1 MSTIRIQPDAVYVV
15 GVGAQTP
22 VGRNALS
29 AAAAVRCG
37 ISAYAD
43 HPFMIDKHGEPM
55 VVARAEWLDEV
66 MSVQDRVLQLGLSA
80 SLDALAPWI
89 KTGKSLT
96 LNVVLSLSSQ
106 NVAQEELRNEIASR
120 FMSGLNAEGISPRC
134 QVVCDGNAAGT
145 QAMLVACQS
154 IRKSPDELCL
164 VVGVDSHLGPEQLD
178 LLDYSGRLHS
188 VNNSWGFTPGEAAG
202 VCLLASGRAVDRFQ
216 LKPLAEVQA
225 ISMASES
232 KLLGTKTV
240 CIGEGLSSAFRG
252 VLNKD
257 ELIHQSYCDLNGETY
272 RADEFAF
279 AVCRTSQYFQDAS
292 SFTAAAECWGDVGT
306 ASAPLQ
312 VVLAASAWAR
322 GYAKGPVALAWS
334 SSAHLPLRGAIRLR
348 QCVVSEEK

>member
-1 MSTIRIQPDAVYVV
+1 MSQNQIQQDSVYVV
-15 GVGAQTP
+15 GVGSQTP
-22 VGRNALS
+22 VGRNAHS

-37 ISAYAD
+37 ISAYAE

-55 VVARAEWLDEV
+55 VVARAEWLDEALTV
-66 MSVQDRVLQLGLSA
+66 KDRVLQLGLSA
-80 SLDALAPWI
+80 SLDALDPWI
-89 KTGKSLT
+89 KAGKSLN
-96 LNVVLSLSSQ
+96 LNVVMSLSAA
-106 NVAQEELRNEIASR
+106 NLPDEELRNEIANNLTT
-120 FMSGLNAEGISPRC
+120 GLNAEGISARC

-154 IRKSPDELCL
+154 IRKSPDDLCL

-178 LLDYSGRLHS
+178 VLDYSGRLHS
-188 VNNSWGFTPGEAAG
+188 VHNSWGFTPGEAAG
-202 VCLLASGRAVDRFQ
+202 VCLLASGRGVNRFQ

-225 ISMASES
+225 ISMASEN

-252 VLNKD
+252 VLNTD
-257 ELIHQSYCDLNGETY
+257 ELISHSYCDLNGETY
-272 RADEFAF
+272 RADEFGF
-279 AVCRTSQYFQDAS
+279 AVCRTSKYFQDAS

-312 VVLAASAWAR
+312 VALATSAWAR

-334 SSAHLPLRGAIRLR
+334 SSANLPLRGAMRLR
-348 QCVVSEEK
+348 QCIDNEEK